1 MKQKR
6 NEGHK
11 LVVARRVGERWAGTL
26 RLGDANWYIMVVVKL
41 ALLVIYSAVDSLN
54 TELKIFLS

>member
-1 MKQKR
+1 MTQRNLPMKQKR

-26 RLGDANWYIMVVVKL
+26 RLGDANWYIK
-41 ALLVIYSAVDSLN
+41 DG
-54 TELKIFLS
+54 